1 MTITQIIGLIV
12 VLCLAA
18 LGGFFIVKN
27 GKKNDLVKWL
37 LLFILVAISFT
48 WIFEGGYY
56 QGTEYYATGLKQIG
70 LTDIPNLLY
79 YAIGFSSDKI
89 IFLVA
94 LGILYGVL
102 SKSESY
108 KKLVNN
114 FANMLKSNGS
124 SIIAIVISVVL
135 ALVSIL
141 ISVFTKNYAILML
154 LVFIIPL
161 ITSIILARKYKRN
174 EIVAITVISFVFTTL
189 ATFLNQTFV
198 ALAFVPFMVSV
209 ILSMKLD
216 KMTAFSATFGS
227 ILIGLLGVTYGFEG
241 LTWFNQYC
249 GTTITTAILYRLIVL
264 VVAFILFNFFNILH
278 TKKVMEN
285 NKLNDLDSDPFK
297 VEKVD
302 KKAMAW
308 PLAVMFVVLF
318 IYLILSYVSWEGTFG
333 ITIFS
338 KFHEWLTGLKIGEFA
353 PFSVIIGSLGGAF
366 GSYEDLFNA
375 SIILFVF
382 TILFALL
389 GGVKF
394 NEFIEGCK
402 EGLKKISLPLVL
414 FVGTYVLML
423 AVYINP
429 IMSAINNVMF
439 KNITTF
445 NPFLTTFTALLAN
458 TFHADF
464 GLTGLLVGSYF
475 TSTYAANVPVIHTI
489 FTTMY
494 GFVQLFLPTSGILLI
509 GLSYLNIE
517 YKSWIKYVW
526 MFAIGMLV
534 ILLVLF
540 TVMTYV

>member
-18 LGGFFIVKN
+18 LAGFFLVKN
-27 GKKNDLVKWL
+27 GKKNDLIKWL
-37 LLFILVAISFT
+37 LIFILVAISLT

-89 IFLVA
+89 IFLLA

-108 KKLVNN
+108 KKLVSN
-114 FANMLKSNGS
+114 FANMLKGNSV
-124 SIIAIVISVVL
+124 SIIAIVISVIL

-141 ISVFTKNYAILML
+141 ISIFTKNYAVLML
-154 LVFIIPL
+154 LIFIIPL
-161 ITSIILARKYKRN
+161 ILSIILARKYKRN
-174 EIVAITVISFVFTTL
+174 EIVAITVISFVFTIL
-189 ATFLNQTFV
+189 ATLLNQTFV
-198 ALAFVPFMVSV
+198 AFVPFMVSV

-241 LTWFNQYC
+241 LAWFNQYC
-249 GTTITTAILYRLIVL
+249 STTITTAILYRLIVL

-285 NKLNDLDSDPFK
+285 KKLNDLDSDPFK

-308 PLAVMFVVLF
+308 PLAILLAVLF
-318 IYLILSYVSWEGTFG
+318 IYLLLSYISWEGTFG
-333 ITIFS
+333 VTIFS
-338 KFHEWLTGLKIGEFA
+338 KFHEWLIGLKIGEFA

-389 GGVKF
+389 GRVKF
-394 NEFIEGCK
+394 NDFIEGCR
-402 EGLKKISLPLVL
+402 EGVKKISLPLVL

-429 IMSAINNVMF
+429 IMSAVNNAMF

-475 TSTYAANVPVIHTI
+475 TSTYAANIPVIHTI

-494 GFVQLFLPTSGILLI
+494 GFVQLCLPTSGILLI
-509 GLSYLNIE
+509 GLSYLDIE
-517 YKSWIKYVW
+517 YKSWIKYIW